1 MPSSNSGSNYTSNDN
16 IHDEKIR
23 HAVEAS
29 PNILTHDTEFDKLR
43 RQEQLPHHSQPA
55 SSKLSLAL
63 QKQQKSNPGSL
74 NTSVINRDESLIN
87 AEVERKLTIP
97 DASSFTD
104 SSSSNSKSSTLSH
117 QNPNHQ
123 TLARSITSTDA
134 KGKKNH
140 GLSVLT
146 SINEPFAEVSEEMVH
161 SDVVGSNVV
170 TITETKILK
179 QTLKNNLLHDA
190 DSPDVNRR
198 RNTSGS
204 EHFNTHRELINDIN
218 GDTHRNDFY
227 DMDTGKKKDMDDEE
241 EEDTDDED
249 LNEQDLH
256 VVDFSL
262 IEDDED
268 DDEIDPN
275 NRGVKEAEE
284 DLSEYKE
291 GGYHP
296 AYIGETYKNGRY
308 ILVRKLGWGHFSTVW
323 LAKDTLNNV
332 HVAMKVVRS
341 AQGYRETAVDEIKLL
356 TKINITDEE
365 HPGHQYLIKLI
376 DYFDHKGCNGTHICI
391 VFEVLGE
398 NLLGLIR
405 RYKHKGLPIKF
416 VKQIAKEILLAIDF
430 LHRKCGIIHTDI
442 KPENILIGI
451 YEVEALLNYLE
462 ETQWERHILKKISS
476 RILSNGNGS
485 IDTKSLTN
493 LAKARN
499 ASYGKTRYGKR
510 RANTI
515 VTDSQPL
522 PSPLRSHSNSF
533 FNSPLSR
540 SLNNNNSA
548 NTDENQQN
556 IPIPLSASSNLNSG
570 SIARSSS
577 FTSSELPSR
586 MSYKDIQSIMD
597 KQNETEKS
605 LFDYVPPSADEIV
618 DDDVIRVKIADLGN
632 ACWTFKHFTN
642 DIQTRQYRSPEV
654 ILGADWGC
662 SADIW
667 SIGCLI
673 FELLTGDF
681 LFEPTVGQSF
691 SKNDDHLA
699 QIMELLGP
707 IPEELVKSSH
717 YGRRYFHSNLRT
729 LRKIQNLKPWPLESV
744 LLEKYKFSEQ
754 DSLEVADFLKG
765 MLVLDPKRRMDAAG
779 LSNHYWLNDAN
790 VEGHI
795 DREVGTRGE
804 DIGEGWYREISKV

>member
-1 MPSSNSGSNYTSNDN
+1 MPSSNSGSNYNSHDN
-16 IHDEKIR
+16 GHSGQAQRSFDE
-23 HAVEAS
+23 S
-29 PNILTHDTEFDKLR
+29 PNTLTHDREFDKLG
-43 RQEQLPHHSQPA
+43 RQEQLPHHSHPA

-63 QKQQKSNPGSL
+63 QKQQKSSPGSL

-97 DASSFTD
+97 DAASCTD
-104 SSSSNSKSSTLSH
+104 SSSSNSKSGTLSH
-117 QNPNHQ
+117 RNLNHH
-123 TLARSITSTDA
+123 TLARSVTSTDA

-146 SINEPFAEVSEEMVH
+146 SINEPFAQVSEEMVH

-170 TITETKILK
+170 TITETEILK

-190 DSPDVNRR
+190 DKPDLSGR

-204 EHFNTHRELINDIN
+204 ENPSTHRELINDIN
-218 GDTHRNDFY
+218 EDLHRNDY
-227 DMDTGKKKDMDDEE
+227 HDTGKKKDMGDGE
-241 EEDTDDED
+241 EEDTEDED
-249 LNEQDLH
+249 FNEQDLH

-262 IEDDED
+262 IEDDDD

-275 NRGVKEAEE
+275 NRAVKEAEE
-284 DLSEYKE
+284 DLGEYKE

-493 LAKARN
+493 LAKARTS
-499 ASYGKTRYGKR
+499 SYGKTRYGKR

-533 FNSPLSR
+533 FNSPLSG
-540 SLNNNNSA
+540 SLNNNNTA
-548 NTDENQQN
+548 NIDENHQN
-556 IPIPLSASSNLNSG
+556 IPIPMSASSNLNTG
-570 SIARSSS
+570 SISRSSP
-577 FTSSELPSR
+577 FTSSDLPSR

-707 IPEELVKSSH
+707 IPEDLVKSSH

-754 DSLEVADFLKG
+754 DSLEIADFLKG

-804 DIGEGWYREISKV
+804 DIGEGWYREVPKV

>member
-1 MPSSNSGSNYTSNDN
+1 M
-16 IHDEKIR
+16 
-23 HAVEAS
+23 
-29 PNILTHDTEFDKLR
+29 
-43 RQEQLPHHSQPA
+43 
-55 SSKLSLAL
+55 
-63 QKQQKSNPGSL
+63 
-74 NTSVINRDESLIN
+74 
-87 AEVERKLTIP
+87 
-97 DASSFTD
+97 
-104 SSSSNSKSSTLSH
+104 
-117 QNPNHQ
+117 
-123 TLARSITSTDA
+123 
-134 KGKKNH
+134 
-140 GLSVLT
+140 
-146 SINEPFAEVSEEMVH
+146 
-161 SDVVGSNVV
+161 
-170 TITETKILK
+170 
-179 QTLKNNLLHDA
+179 
-190 DSPDVNRR
+190 
-198 RNTSGS
+198 
-204 EHFNTHRELINDIN
+204 
-218 GDTHRNDFY
+218 
-227 DMDTGKKKDMDDEE
+227 
-241 EEDTDDED
+241 
-249 LNEQDLH
+249 
-256 VVDFSL
+256 
-262 IEDDED
+262 
-268 DDEIDPN
+268 
-275 NRGVKEAEE
+275 
-284 DLSEYKE
+284 
-291 GGYHP
+291 
-296 AYIGETYKNGRY
+296 
-308 ILVRKLGWGHFSTVW
+308 
-323 LAKDTLNNV
+323 
-332 HVAMKVVRS
+332 
-341 AQGYRETAVDEIKLL
+341 
-356 TKINITDEE
+356 
-365 HPGHQYLIKLI
+365 
-376 DYFDHKGCNGTHICI
+376 
-391 VFEVLGE
+391 
-398 NLLGLIR
+398 
-405 RYKHKGLPIKF
+405 
-416 VKQIAKEILLAIDF
+416 
-430 LHRKCGIIHTDI
+430 
-442 KPENILIGI
+442 
-451 YEVEALLNYLE
+451 
-462 ETQWERHILKKISS
+462 KKISS

-729 LRKIQNLKPWPLESV
+729 LRKIQNLKPC
-744 LLEKYKFSEQ
+744 
-754 DSLEVADFLKG
+754 
-765 MLVLDPKRRMDAAG
+765 MAA
-779 LSNHYWLNDAN
+779 
-790 VEGHI
+790 
-795 DREVGTRGE
+795 
-804 DIGEGWYREISKV
+804 

>member
-1 MPSSNSGSNYTSNDN
+1 M
-16 IHDEKIR
+16 
-23 HAVEAS
+23 
-29 PNILTHDTEFDKLR
+29 
-43 RQEQLPHHSQPA
+43 
-55 SSKLSLAL
+55 
-63 QKQQKSNPGSL
+63 

-146 SINEPFAEVSEEMVH
+146 SINEPFAEVNEEMVH

-227 DMDTGKKKDMDDEE
+227 DMDTDKKKDMDDEE